1 MIILPIIYF
10 ISWASAK
17 TDIYLQIPYHFA
29 AIFLVICISFYTRRK
44 LKHIIFNWGDALMTN
59 KDENQQNSIE
69 YSIWDTRTSE
79 VQLEQNLVSRAR
91 AFKSS
96 LRTLGDAS
104 KLEENE
110 E

>member
-44 LKHIIFNWGDALMTN
+44 LKHIIFYWSDALMTN
-59 KDENQQNSIE
+59 KDENQQNSLE

-79 VQLEQNLVSRAR
+79 VQLDHDLVSRAR
-91 AFKSS
+91 TFKSS
-96 LRTLGDAS
+96 LKTIGDAS
-104 KLEENE
+104 ELKEDEE
-110 E
+110 